1 MTLNLTVAS
10 ARCIYQSADYRLVD
24 LQTRRFIDFE
34 AQKIQAFTTFRWSA
48 TICFAGVGRTNTVD
62 VSEWLSH
69 QVSSIDQNDPFD
81 VLIDKLLEAD
91 SWLNDIPHPHNRHS
105 FSVGAFIGSHPEF
118 VLISNFEDLV
128 GNVAPQAAAKLV
140 VYRSRPGRPTT
151 YVSGIVHA
159 VNRAQRRL
167 LAKLASRDLTPSA
180 MYEALA
186 NVNRAAARRTDY
198 VSEACFTTHI
208 RLTGDGGGLA
218 HGAEGHILKPFLGT
232 PPEIQGVIR
241 KLLHEQFGAGRGS
254 ISSISFA
261 RSEASD
267 EYHHTQLRE
276 KPKDASVHS
285 NYGAYLKDAKGDVEG
300 AEREYKK
307 ALDLDPSHVNA
318 LGNLANVYWEQ
329 GKNHDAEALY
339 RRALRNQAGEPNVTW
354 NFARFLNAR
363 GGNHEEVVALL
374 NSAITKHPENG
385 RLCLLL
391 ADIHLHHGQPAA
403 ALEAYRQARGIHN
416 DQAAVERGYAFALQ
430 MSGGA
435 IGDCLAAYRLAI
447 TLNPHDANLRLNF
460 AQVLFI
466 AGDNNEAIKQ
476 LGKALRL
483 GLEPTAEI
491 EAQFYRVCHVES
503 QQEDALARLQALV
516 DGGARLNWNVNVN
529 ISLVRVHDPARVPT
543 TTTCRR
549 PVRHERCYDRCNQ
562 PFVEAMKAR

>member
-1 MTLNLTVAS
+1 M
-10 ARCIYQSADYRLVD
+10 IWLV
-24 LQTRRFIDFE
+24 T
-34 AQKIQAFTTFRWSA
+34 
-48 TICFAGVGRTNTVD
+48 
-62 VSEWLSH
+62 
-69 QVSSIDQNDPFD
+69 
-81 VLIDKLLEAD
+81 EAD
-91 SWLNDIPHPHNRHS
+91 SWLNAIPHPHNRHS
-105 FSVGAFIGSHPEF
+105 FSVGAFIGSQPEF
-118 VLISNFEDLV
+118 ILISNFEDLV
-128 GNVAPQAAAKLV
+128 GNVAPQAASKLV

-218 HGAEGHILKPFLGT
+218 HGAEGHVLKPLLGT

-241 KLLHEQFGAGRGS
+241 KLLDEQFGAGRGS
-254 ISSISFA
+254 IRSISFG

-285 NYGAYLKDAKGDVEG
+285 NYGAYLKDTKGDVEG

-329 GKNHDAEALY
+329 GKNHDAEVLY
-339 RRALRNQAGEPNVTW
+339 RRALANQAREPNVTW

-363 GGNHEEVVALL
+363 GGNYEEIVALL

-385 RLCLLL
+385 RLRLLL
-391 ADIHLHHGQPAA
+391 ADIHLQHGQPAA
-403 ALEAYRQARGIHN
+403 ALEAYRQARGINN

-476 LGKALRL
+476 VGKALRL

-491 EAQFYRVCHVES
+491 EAQFYRVCHIES

-529 ISLVRVHDPARVPT
+529 ISLVRVHDPARASQLQQLANALSGTSGDT
-543 TTTCRR
+543 TGAINRLLKR
-549 PVRHERCYDRCNQ
+549 
-562 PFVEAMKAR
+562 